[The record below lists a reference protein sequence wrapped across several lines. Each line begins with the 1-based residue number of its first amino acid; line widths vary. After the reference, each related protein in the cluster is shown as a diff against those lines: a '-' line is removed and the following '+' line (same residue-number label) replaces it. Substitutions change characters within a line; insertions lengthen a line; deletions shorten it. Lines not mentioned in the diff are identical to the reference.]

1 MTTRLVSATLAK
13 MITGVREVGVVFN
26 KNPALSKTA
35 PTMSRM
41 MRRCITTNPETVI
54 QNAIRVALSKRGIV
68 LRLNNGVFY
77 TESGQ
82 RIASGLPPGTSDLLF
97 IGEGRAAFIEVKTPN
112 GRVTPAQQHFIDVV
126 RSHGVR
132 AGVARS
138 VNEAIKIIEGDI

>member
-1 MTTRLVSATLAK
+1 MVETFIPFPRDCPE
-13 MITGVREVGVVFN
+13 RPVVT
-26 KNPALSKTA
+26 KA
-35 PTMSRM
+35 PRSRKA
-41 MRRCITTNPETVI
+41 NPETLI
-54 QNAIRVALSKRGIV
+54 QNAIRVALSRRGIV

-97 IGEGRAAFIEVKTPN
+97 IGEGRAAFIEVKTPA
-112 GRVTPAQQHFIDVV
+112 GRVSDAQQHFIDVV

-138 VNEAIKIIEGDI
+138 VDDAIKIIEGDI

>member
-1 MTTRLVSATLAK
+1 MISIRDYRAAVSLLVLMNAPSA
-13 MITGVREVGVVFN
+13 
-26 KNPALSKTA
+26 SA

-41 MRRCITTNPETVI
+41 MRRCITTNPETLI

-97 IGEGRAAFIEVKTPN
+97 IGEGRAAFIEVKTPT
-112 GRVTPAQQHFIDVV
+112 GRVSPAQQHFIDVV

>member
-1 MTTRLVSATLAK
+1 M
-13 MITGVREVGVVFN
+13 
-26 KNPALSKTA
+26 
-35 PTMSRM
+35 
-41 MRRCITTNPETVI
+41 I

-97 IGEGRAAFIEVKTPN
+97 IGEGRAAFIEVKTPT
-112 GRVTPAQQHFIDVV
+112 GRVSPAQQHFIDVV